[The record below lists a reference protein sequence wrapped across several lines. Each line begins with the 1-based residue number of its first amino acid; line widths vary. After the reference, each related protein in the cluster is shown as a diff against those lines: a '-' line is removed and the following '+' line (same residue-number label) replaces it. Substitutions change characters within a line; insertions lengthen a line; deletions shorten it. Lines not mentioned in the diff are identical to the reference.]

1 MNKILETIE
10 KECRFIH
17 QTIGISG
24 HIRPDGDCFGSTMA
38 LYYYLIDAFPD
49 KQIDL
54 YLEEVPNSF
63 DFFPLSNTIKTKKTM
78 EGKLT
83 SLPSYDL
90 FFSLDCGSI
99 DRLGFVE
106 QLFQNATY
114 QICIDH
120 HISNTNFA
128 QINHVEPN
136 ASSTCEV
143 LYGLFE
149 EEKITNQIATA
160 LYLGIVHDTG
170 VFKHS
175 CTSRKTMEI
184 AGKLIEKGVPFSKII
199 DETFYEKTYM
209 QNQLLGR
216 CLLESSLLLDGKV
229 IATHIEKEILNFY
242 GAGSGDLDG
251 VVDQLRITK
260 GVEVAIF
267 IYETEPKEYKVSMRV
282 NGNVDVSEVAK
293 YFGGGGHRKAAG
305 CTIKGSY
312 DDVISCLTKKI
323 AEQL

>member
-1 MNKILETIE
+1 MNKILETI
-10 KECRFIH
+10 KQKCRFVN
-17 QTIGISG
+17 QTIGIAG

-49 KQIDL
+49 KTIDL

-63 DFFPLSNTIKTKKTM
+63 AFFQLSETIKTKELM
-78 EGKLT
+78 EGKLD

-90 FFSLDCGSI
+90 FFSLDCGSV

-106 QLFQNATY
+106 QLFEQATY

-120 HISNTNFA
+120 HISNTNFGG
-128 QINHVEPN
+128 INYVEPN

-143 LYGLFE
+143 LYGLME
-149 EEKITNQIATA
+149 EERIDKKIAMA

-199 DETFYEKTYM
+199 DETFYEKNYM

-216 CLLESSLLLDGKV
+216 ALLESTLLLNGKV
-229 IATHIEKEILNFY
+229 IVTHIEKETLDFY
-242 GAGSGDLDG
+242 GAGSDDLNG
-251 VVDQLRITK
+251 IVDQLRVTK
-260 GVEVAIF
+260 GIEVAIF
-267 IYETEPKEYKVSMRV
+267 MYETEPKEYKVSMRV

-293 YFGGGGHRKAAG
+293 HFGGGGHIKASG

-312 DDVISCLTKKI
+312 DDVISCLTAKI